1 MLLCSGDHDG
11 VGNAQGIHQW
21 RGEALKVPLACLTWT
36 MIGRPANPETSVGG
50 MALQRPAKPIGSTGD
65 CMVLPV
71 THSWRGLPAVKSASG
86 VGAGAWEQAQW
97 AMGSCAGR
105 LSRGSIDGSRGANPT
120 LGEGAPV
127 KLSSCWGVAWNDG
140 WTGVRDRSVET
151 AGLGCG
157 LQDGLDE
164 IR

>member
-1 MLLCSGDHDG
+1 
-11 VGNAQGIHQW
+11 
-21 RGEALKVPLACLTWT
+21 

-50 MALQRPAKPIGSTGD
+50 MALQRPVKPIGSTGD

-105 LSRGSIDGSRGANPT
+105 LSRA
-120 LGEGAPV
+120 EGATMAAEVQTPPLE
-127 KLSSCWGVAWNDG
+127 KG
-140 WTGVRDRSVET
+140 R
-151 AGLGCG
+151 
-157 LQDGLDE
+157 Q
-164 IR
+164 